1 MNEHTATI
9 SVNVK
14 DKSDISQYVYEVAN
28 FTPIASSDLDTLRY
42 LSIKLWDFILFQFLI
57 FCRKRSFTVPVCIK
71 LCPIPST
78 FDKWKILLLKIHMYE
93 RHIK

>member
-1 MNEHTATI
+1 MSNNSYFYLLGKLKGMNEHTATI

-42 LSIKLWDFILFQFLI
+42 L
-57 FCRKRSFTVPVCIK
+57 
-71 LCPIPST
+71 
-78 FDKWKILLLKIHMYE
+78 
-93 RHIK
+93 